1 MVLLFLALSSVSV
14 VAFNAT
20 FDRGI
25 AEERFSFDG
34 FFDRI
39 EHGYGHHHSKG
50 INGDFNFQM
59 H

>member
-1 MVLLFLALSSVSV
+1 MVLLFLALSSASV

-20 FDRGI
+20 FESGI
-25 AEERFSFDG
+25 AEERFSFEG

-39 EHGYGHHHSKG
+39 EHGYGHHSKG
-50 INGDFNFQM
+50 INGNSNFQM